1 MLEINIFL
9 LTIYIYIYVCARMRS
24 PGLCMGSRFP
34 FLHLN
39 IEVDKQEDVSHQTAV
54 VVHGGKKKRV
64 FKYVFNHVSKKK
76 KKKVKATSRARE
88 GNLDEPKSSGCGSD
102 APADG
107 GLDVS

>member
-1 MLEINIFL
+1 
-9 LTIYIYIYVCARMRS
+9 
-24 PGLCMGSRFP
+24 MGSRFP

-76 KKKVKATSRARE
+76 KKRGRQQVELERETSMSQRAVVVAATPQQTAAWMSVDWGRSLGLR
-88 GNLDEPKSSGCGSD
+88 NLNTPPAAAS
-102 APADG
+102 APIF
-107 GLDVS
+107 

>member
-1 MLEINIFL
+1 MY
-9 LTIYIYIYVCARMRS
+9 LTTY
-24 PGLCMGSRFP
+24 P
-34 FLHLN
+34 
-39 IEVDKQEDVSHQTAV
+39 
-54 VVHGGKKKRV
+54 
-64 FKYVFNHVSKKK
+64 KK